1 MGLDVEIISV
11 SKTYPLGNNSLSQL
25 CQSFFQKKKD
35 GFTALKDIN
44 LHFESGKT
52 VGIIGLN
59 GSGKSTLLQIL
70 AGTLR
75 PDYGF
80 VRKPSDTHA
89 LLELGS
95 GFNPDF
101 TGMENARLVFNL
113 HHANSIN
120 IDDYLRDVEDFA
132 DVGEF
137 FYYPI
142 RTYSSGMMARV
153 AFAVHANLHPSL
165 FIIDEAIAVGD
176 LPFQTKCF
184 SFLKRLAS
192 SGSTIIF
199 VSHDIPLIR
208 SFCDEVVYLESGKVV
223 ASGDPI
229 STCDQYVRRS
239 MLGKSTRVEDINLYF
254 FSTEKEEDQRAGN
267 GKARFSS
274 VGFTDNKNVFEY
286 GDDIRIFAEININ
299 EHIRNLNFGATI
311 LDKTGQ
317 QVCYT
322 DSMLEGNSLDELNA
336 NDATRLDLSFRC
348 ILSHGYYTFCLV
360 LSEMVSDEPTTLDYF
375 PQSIGFEVCAYK
387 NKIHAFCK
395 LDAVSQFVV
404 K

>member
-1 MGLDVEIISV
+1 
-11 SKTYPLGNNSLSQL
+11 
-25 CQSFFQKKKD
+25 
-35 GFTALKDIN
+35 
-44 LHFESGKT
+44 
-52 VGIIGLN
+52 
-59 GSGKSTLLQIL
+59 
-70 AGTLR
+70 
-75 PDYGF
+75 

-101 TGMENARLVFNL
+101 TGLENAKLVCKL
-113 HHANSIN
+113 YESSSRN

-137 FYYPI
+137 FRHPI

-184 SFLKRLAS
+184 SFIKRLAS

-199 VSHDIPLIR
+199 VSHDIPLVR
-208 SFCDEVVYLESGKVV
+208 SFCDEVVYLESGEVV
-223 ASGDPI
+223 CNGDPI
-229 STCDQYVRRS
+229 STCDQYVSRS
-239 MLGKSTRVEDINLYF
+239 MLGQATRVDDINLIQ
-254 FSTEKEEDQRAGN
+254 SKGEINEDERSGN
-267 GKARFSS
+267 GKARFAS
-274 VGFTDNKNVFEY
+274 VGFSDNKNVFGY
-286 GDDIRIFAEININ
+286 GDEIRVFAEI
-299 EHIRNLNFGATI
+299 EIRAKIENLNFGVTI
-311 LDKTGQ
+311 IDKTGQ

-322 DSMLEGNSLDELNA
+322 DSMLEENSLGELNV
-336 NDATRLDLSFRC
+336 NDTIRLDMNFRC
-348 ILSHGYYTFCLV
+348 ILSQGYYTVCLV
-360 LSEMVSDEPTTLDYF
+360 LSELVSEGSITLDYY
-375 PQSIGFEVCAYK
+375 PQSLGFEVYAHE

-395 LDAVSQFVV
+395 LDADTQFAV